1 MFGAPRSA
9 FFYVRVVLAAVI
21 AIVAFRSAAIQLL
34 APSGAQAPFG
44 FVRNS
49 EAGSDVALYRRASGD
64 LTRQS
69 APALLADANAVAARY
84 PLSINAPFAAG
95 MAHSKL
101 GQTVAARKAMLLTIG
116 RNPRNR
122 IVRTWLAERALRD
135 GDYSV
140 ALRQLNA
147 LMRVE
152 PTLVPQ
158 ISQAMV
164 PFLFAPNMV
173 DAFADAAEDRPP
185 WLPSFIDGARRDPRL
200 VRQVDALMLEI
211 ADRQP
216 EAVEARNVVEVINAA
231 QSRGDFASGFRLL
244 KAFYPLAFADG
255 GNMVFD
261 PRFMAVEG
269 AAPFLWT
276 IDRESGAVA
285 AATANGLEI
294 TGRVPAATR
303 LATQSLILAPG
314 NYLLSAR
321 GQIAPG
327 DLNVQWVLDCDTG
340 NQPIAT
346 MAASSVIAAS
356 LNGNPGL
363 PFTVPPGCGFT
374 SLALVASGQV
384 SGDHPFSIHSVSVLS
399 Q

>member
-9 FFYVRVVLAAVI
+9 SFYIRVVLAVSI

-34 APSGAQAPFG
+34 APSGAQAPFN
-44 FVRNS
+44 FVQTS
-49 EAGSDVALYRRASGD
+49 EAGSDVRLYRRASGD
-64 LTRQS
+64 LTKQS
-69 APALLADANAVAARY
+69 APALLAEAKATAAQY

-95 MAHSKL
+95 MAHAKL
-101 GQTVAARKAMLLTIG
+101 DETQAAREAMLLTIV

-135 GDYSV
+135 GNYPT

-164 PFLFAPNMV
+164 PFLFAPDMV

-211 ADRQP
+211 AEREPQSI
-216 EAVEARNVVEVINAA
+216 ETRNIVEVINAS
-231 QSRGDFASGFRLL
+231 QSRGDFTSGFRLL

-276 IDRESGAVA
+276 IDRESGMVAVG
-285 AATANGLEI
+285 TANGLEI
-294 TGRVPAATR
+294 TGRVSAGTR
-303 LATQSLILAPG
+303 LASQSLILAPG
-314 NYLLSAR
+314 SYFLSAR

-327 DLNVQWVLDCDTG
+327 DLNVQWVLVCDSG
-340 NQPIAT
+340 GQPVAT
-346 MAASSVIAAS
+346 MAVSSVIAAS
-356 LNGNPGL
+356 MNGNPGL
-363 PFTVPPGCGFT
+363 PFIIPPGCGFT

-384 SGDHPFSIHSVSVLS
+384 SGDAPLSIHSVSVLR

>member
-1 MFGAPRSA
+1 M
-9 FFYVRVVLAAVI
+9 LAAAI

-34 APSGAQAPFG
+34 APSGGAAPFG
-44 FVRNS
+44 FVRSS

-69 APALLADANAVAARY
+69 APALLADAKAVAARY

-95 MAHSKL
+95 MAHAKL
-101 GQTVAARKAMLLTIG
+101 DETQAAREAMLLTIG

-135 GDYSV
+135 GNYPV
-140 ALRQLNA
+140 ALRQLDA

-152 PTLVPQ
+152 PTLASQ

-185 WLPSFIDGARRDPRL
+185 WLPSFIDGARREPRL
-200 VRQVDALMLEI
+200 ARQVDALMLEV
-211 ADRQP
+211 AEREP
-216 EAVEARNVVEVINAA
+216 EAVETRNIVEVINMA
-231 QSRGDFASGFRLL
+231 QSRGDFASGLRLL
-244 KAFYPLAFADG
+244 RAFYPLAFADG

-276 IDRESGAVA
+276 INEESGVVSEG
-285 AATANGLEI
+285 TANGLEI
-294 TGRVPAATR
+294 TGRVAAGTR
-303 LATQSLILAPG
+303 LASQSLILGPG
-314 NYLLSAR
+314 NYYLSAR
-321 GQIAPG
+321 GQIAQG
-327 DLNVQWVLDCDTG
+327 DLNVQWVLVCEAG
-340 NQPIAT
+340 NQPVAT
-346 MAASSVIAAS
+346 MAVSSVIAAS
-356 LNGNPGL
+356 MNGNPGL
-363 PFTVPPGCGFT
+363 LFVVPPGCGFT
-374 SLALVASGQV
+374 SLALVASGPV
-384 SGDHPFSIHSVSVLS
+384 SGDSPFSIHSVSVLR

>member
-1 MFGAPRSA
+1 MSGVPRSA
-9 FFYVRVVLAAVI
+9 SFYVRVVLAAVI
-21 AIVAFRSAAIQLL
+21 AVVAFRSAAIQLL
-34 APSGAQAPFG
+34 APSGAAAPFG

-49 EAGSDVALYRRASGD
+49 EAGSDIALYRRASGD

-69 APALLADANAVAARY
+69 APALLAEANATAAQY
-84 PLSINAPFAAG
+84 PLSINAPFAIG
-95 MAHSKL
+95 MAHAKL
-101 GQTVAARKAMLLTIG
+101 GETQAAREAMLLTIS

-135 GDYSV
+135 GNYST

-173 DAFADAAEDRPP
+173 DAFADIAEGRPQ

-211 ADRQP
+211 ANREP
-216 EAVEARNVVEVINAA
+216 EAIETRNIVEVINAA
-231 QSRGDFASGFRLL
+231 QSRGDFTSGLRLL

-261 PRFMAVEG
+261 PRFMAIEG

-276 IDRESGAVA
+276 IDRESGVVA
-285 AATANGLEI
+285 EGTANGLEI
-294 TGRVPAATR
+294 TGRVAAGTR
-303 LATQSLILAPG
+303 LASQSLILGPG
-314 NYLLSAR
+314 NYFLSAH
-321 GQIAPG
+321 GQITAG
-327 DLNVQWVLDCDTG
+327 DLNAQWVLVCESG
-340 NQPIAT
+340 HQPVAT
-346 MAASSVIAAS
+346 MAVSSVLAAS
-356 LNGNPGL
+356 MHGNPGL
-363 PFTVPPGCGFT
+363 PFIVPPGCGFT

-384 SGDHPFSIHSVSVLS
+384 SGDDPFSIHSVSVLR

>member
-1 MFGAPRSA
+1 MSGAPRSA
-9 FFYVRVVLAAVI
+9 AFYVGVVLAATV

-69 APALLADANAVAARY
+69 APTLLAEANVTAARY
-84 PLSINAPFAAG
+84 PLSVNAPFAAG
-95 MAHSKL
+95 MAHAKL
-101 GQTVAARKAMLLTIG
+101 GETQAARDAMLLTIG

-135 GDYSV
+135 GNYPL

-158 ISQAMV
+158 ISRAMV
-164 PFLFAPNMV
+164 PFLFAPDMV
-173 DAFADAAEDRPP
+173 DAFAEVAEDRPP
-185 WLPSFIDGARRDPRL
+185 WLPSFIDNARREPRL
-200 VRQVDALMLEI
+200 VRQVNALMLEI
-211 ADRQP
+211 ADREP
-216 EAVEARNVVEVINAA
+216 EAVETRNIVEVINSA
-231 QSRGDFASGFRLL
+231 QSRGDFIAGLRLL

-269 AAPFLWT
+269 AAPFLWR
-276 IDRESGAVA
+276 IDRESGVVA
-285 AATANGLEI
+285 DGTANGLEV
-294 TGRVPAATR
+294 TGRVAAGTR
-303 LATQSLILAPG
+303 LARQSLILAPG
-314 NYLLSAR
+314 NYFLSAR

-327 DLNVQWVLDCDTG
+327 DLNVQWRLVCEADDR
-340 NQPIAT
+340 PVVA
-346 MAASSVIAAS
+346 MPVSSVVAASM
-356 LNGNPGL
+356 NGNPGL
-363 PFTVPPGCGFT
+363 PFAIPPGCGFT
-374 SLALVASGQV
+374 SLSLVASGQV
-384 SGDHPFSIHSVSVLS
+384 SGDSPFSIHSVAVLP

>member
-1 MFGAPRSA
+1 MSGPPRSA
-9 FFYVRVVLAAVI
+9 SFYVSALLAAVI
-21 AIVAFRSAAIQLL
+21 AIVAFRSAAVQLL
-34 APSGAQAPFG
+34 APSGAAAPFG

-69 APALLADANAVAARY
+69 AAALLAEANAIAAQY

-95 MAHSKL
+95 MARAKL
-101 GQTVAARKAMLLTIG
+101 GETRAAREAMLLTIG

-135 GDYSV
+135 GNYET

-164 PFLFAPNMV
+164 PFLFAPNMI

-211 ADRQP
+211 ADHEP
-216 EAVEARNVVEVINAA
+216 EAIETRNIVEVINAA
-231 QSRGDFASGFRLL
+231 QSRGDFASGLRVL

-276 IDRESGAVA
+276 IDRESGVVA
-285 AATANGLEI
+285 DGTANGLEI
-294 TGRVPAATR
+294 TGRVAAGTR
-303 LATQSLILAPG
+303 LASQSLILEPG
-314 NYLLSAR
+314 DYFLSAR

-327 DLNVQWVLDCDTG
+327 DLNAQWVLMCESG
-340 NQPIAT
+340 NQPVAT
-346 MAASSVIAAS
+346 MAVSPVIAAS
-356 LNGNPGL
+356 QNGNPGL
-363 PFTVPPGCGFT
+363 PFVVPPGCGFT

-384 SGDHPFSIHSVSVLS
+384 AGDSPFSIQSVSVLR